1 MFKKILTFVIAA
13 YLPTAAILLIG
24 CEGEDSYTPRITGVV
39 PGLHDGSS
47 NYGIDRSPSTSSS
60 SSSSSYSLSSSYS
73 SSSYKTQSSKPFK
86 SSSDPYGW
94 SPPGNLEKTWKAI
107 VIHHSATDT
116 GNVASIDDYHRRNNG
131 WDGIGYDFLIG
142 NGSGCGNGEV
152 DSTFRWTGQKT
163 GAHCKTDASNWANE
177 DAIGICLVGN
187 FDHSRPSSA
196 QMTSLMKLVRFLSE
210 RYNIPAS
217 RIYGHNST
225 PGHSTTTSCPG
236 RNFPLSYVKT
246 HL

>member
-13 YLPTAAILLIG
+13 YLPTAAVLLVG

-39 PGLHDGSS
+39 PELHESRQRD
-47 NYGIDRSPSTSSS
+47 YTPSTTR
-60 SSSSSYSLSSSYS
+60 SYS
-73 SSSYKTQSSKPFK
+73 SSSSPYKTPGRKTVK
-86 SSSDPYGW
+86 SYETYGA
-94 SPPGNLEKTWKAI
+94 SGSERNWKAI

-116 GNVASIDDYHRRNNG
+116 GNVASIDDYHRRTNG

-142 NGSGCGNGEV
+142 NGSGAVNGEI
-152 DSTFRWTGQKT
+152 DPTFRWTGQKT
-163 GAHCKTDASNWANE
+163 GAHCKTDESNWANE
-177 DAIGICLVGN
+177 SAIGICLVGN
-187 FDHSRPSSA
+187 FDHSRPSSK
-196 QMTSLMKLVRFLSE
+196 QMASLMKLVRYLSE

-217 RIYGHNST
+217 RIYGHNTT
-225 PGHSTTTSCPG
+225 PGHITTTSCPG

>member
-1 MFKKILTFVIAA
+1 MFKKILMFVIAA
-13 YLPTAAILLIG
+13 YLPTAAVLLIG
-24 CEGEDSYTPRITGVV
+24 CEGETSYTPRITGIV
-39 PGLHDGSS
+39 PELHEGSS
-47 NYGIDRSPSTSSS
+47 HTEYKTPSTSH
-60 SSSSSYSLSSSYS
+60 SYSS
-73 SSSYKTQSSKPFK
+73 SSSYKTQSYKTYK

-94 SPPGNLEKTWKAI
+94 APSGNLERDWKAI

-116 GNVASIDDYHRRNNG
+116 GNVASIDDYHRRING

-152 DSTFRWTGQKT
+152 DATFRWTGQKT

-177 DAIGICLVGN
+177 NAIGICLVGN
-187 FDHSRPSSA
+187 FDQSKPSSA
-196 QMTSLMKLVRFLSE
+196 QMASLMKLVRFLSE

-217 RIYGHNST
+217 RIYGHNTT
-225 PGHSTTTSCPG
+225 PGHSTNTSCPG
-236 RNFPLSYVKT
+236 RYFPMSYVKT